1 MSSPTNPIILS
12 CFGCKKIYKSRGALI
27 KHQSKCSA
35 TAVKN
40 ITNDITENITTDI
53 VESETVNIDN
63 PVDNDN
69 NGVCDQDR
77 HHCVV
82 DVDDHNNHIIPPEIQ
97 REFKEQLQAFM
108 NSKEPLPRIEPIK
121 SENILVNTAVIDS
134 LMKSVITELF
144 DHQHKQMQ
152 TILQQN
158 KKLAEENKMLIK
170 VLRSI
175 VLARHND
182 GTISDLQQTNN
193 DDSDDSS

>member
-35 TAVKN
+35 TAVEN

-53 VESETVNIDN
+53 VESDTVNVGHPD
-63 PVDNDN
+63 
-69 NGVCDQDR
+69 
-77 HHCVV
+77 HCVV

-152 TILQQN
+152 TIIQQN

-175 VLARHND
+175 VLAKHND